1 MGPKHLPHLPFEFSP
16 GHRIRIQ
23 KFITEIKNK
32 YRKRKIESLPAL
44 HEPPLASKHGSK
56 KHKLEADKSD
66 DSDSNIPSTT
76 NEISRKINNWSKTN
90 YAGNVRENEHYTINV
105 SRNPMD
111 SSKLSVSI
119 HCHCGK
125 AIALQ
130 QKANVSKPWQ
140 ISNWTKHCQN
150 CKHGRKS
157 SAKQETLQSF
167 FPPLVSETNQQRNVT
182 VTSDSPSYSGSAHSQ
197 SDQAISTPSSSFPAL
212 SSTPQ
217 YFFLRL
223 PICHFFPPWQASSS
237 YQTYPTGQF
246 RPDFPLA
253 DTYYSGSSSSPQ
265 CASFVS
271 VKQCS
276 EPASHSDN
284 DSELMKSPPGTSQP
298 ASEPSHSYDNNSELV
313 KSPPQTCQ
321 PSSEPSHSYNDNNSE
336 LVKSPSE
343 TSQPASEPSHSYN
356 DNDRESPLPPY
367 TGLTTTTK
375 SAVST
380 NAQVFQ

>member
-1 MGPKHLPHLPFEFSP
+1 MTCTHFKTQCHSHKHFVYNMW
-16 GHRIRIQ
+16 Q
-23 KFITEIKNK
+23 K
-32 YRKRKIESLPAL
+32 
-44 HEPPLASKHGSK
+44 
-56 KHKLEADKSD
+56 
-66 DSDSNIPSTT
+66 
-76 NEISRKINNWSKTN
+76 N
-90 YAGNVRENEHYTINV
+90 YTQFCVIATRNFLQCAGNVRENEHYTINV
-105 SRNPMD
+105 NRNPMD

-119 HCHCGK
+119 RCHCGK

-130 QKANVSKPWQ
+130 QKANGSKPWQ

-167 FPPLVSETNQQRNVT
+167 FSPLVSETDQQRNVT

-212 SSTPQ
+212 TSTPQ
-217 YFFLRL
+217 YFFS
-223 PICHFFPPWQASSS
+223 PFTNMPFFPPWQASSS

-284 DSELMKSPPGTSQP
+284 DSELMKSPSGTSQP
-298 ASEPSHSYDNNSELV
+298 A
-313 KSPPQTCQ
+313 
-321 PSSEPSHSYNDNNSE
+321 SEPSHSYNDNNSE
-336 LVKSPSE
+336 LVKSPPQ
-343 TSQPASEPSHSYN
+343 TCQPASEPSHSYN
-356 DNDRESPLPPY
+356 DNDRESPLPPN